1 VRSVL
6 GKPPLW
12 LGEQFRGHRLRF
24 VQVGKTGIPAK
35 GKIARAASF
44 VRFDYGIVRVDEFG
58 DARPFWFV
66 KAPAPARGIVSGPQ
80 LALGRN
86 GLLVVV
92 ERGDFVHFP
101 LDSAFALELARA
113 LRPFRG

>member
-1 VRSVL
+1 MPERVSVVRRRGASEVRSVL

-44 VRFDYGIVRVDEFG
+44 VRFDYGIVRSTSSETHD
-58 DARPFWFV
+58 R
-66 KAPAPARGIVSGPQ
+66 SG
-80 LALGRN
+80 
-86 GLLVVV
+86 
-92 ERGDFVHFP
+92 
-101 LDSAFALELARA
+101 S
-113 LRPFRG
+113 